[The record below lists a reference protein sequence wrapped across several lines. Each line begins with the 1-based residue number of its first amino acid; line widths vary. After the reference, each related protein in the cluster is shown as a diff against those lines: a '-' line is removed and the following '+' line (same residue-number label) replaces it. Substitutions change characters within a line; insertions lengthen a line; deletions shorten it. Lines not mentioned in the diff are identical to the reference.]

1 MGSTVAAALP
11 RCWRGSTW
19 KNHWRQPG
27 RFWGSGKRFS
37 VRHKEK
43 QLDASCCTW
52 WLWST
57 KTPFSKEKIA
67 KGITDPRHWVLWL
80 QQKLKKQLVANL
92 TPPTCCTWWLWST
105 KTPLLA
111 STLANGLRPAWMLM
125 NRLLKSFISTLEILR
140 RYFETQSEECQTI
153 VVQISLSG
161 GMSARVRKQI
171 TFL

>member
-1 MGSTVAAALP
+1 MGSTVAVALA

-19 KNHWRQPG
+19 RNHWRQPG
-27 RFWGSGKRFS
+27 GKVPSPVETTRC
-37 VRHKEK
+37 
-43 QLDASCCTW
+43 QLD
-52 WLWST
+52 
-57 KTPFSKEKIA
+57 TP
-67 KGITDPRHWVLWL
+67 
-80 QQKLKKQLVANL
+80 
-92 TPPTCCTWWLWST
+92 PPTCCTWWLWST

-161 GMSARVRKQI
+161 GMSTRVRKQI
-171 TFL
+171 TFLVHIICSLSNIWQYSFLLIIELSFMGHFHFYLWWFCKW